1 MTPMS
6 VIRLMPATDSQ
17 QKEFSLQLLQMVMSG
32 EVNPLE
38 MEVYLKSIEDVVKNV
53 RKDAG
58 FKDAVID
65 ETDKHPGK
73 EFRFG
78 NAVIVKSSR
87 TTYSYKNDSA
97 WVEMDKAKK
106 KREQFL
112 KGLDKSYA
120 DPETG
125 ELIDPPEVKTSDF
138 LKIRYDDFN
147 EQK

>member
-6 VIRLMPATDSQ
+6 VLRLMPATGSQ

-38 MEVYLKSIEDVVKNV
+38 MEVYLKSIEDVVKSV

-58 FKDAVID
+58 FKDATQD
-65 ETDKHPGK
+65 EAAKYAEK

-78 NAVIVKSSR
+78 NAIIVKSSR
-87 TTYSYKNDSA
+87 TTYDYKQDSVWLTCEA
-97 WVEMDKAKK
+97 SK
-106 KREQFL
+106 KRREKFL

-125 ELIDPPEVKTSDF
+125 ELIEPPTSKTSEF

-147 EQK
+147 E